1 MNKRKIPF
9 ILMGL
14 CIFSSIMILVLYIL
28 GFRIFTSPELTPKE
42 LLEQELAEDNSSSDK
57 NEDLGLVAALLPP
70 KLTYFQFVLSFT
82 SNFKN
87 DKNIMNMELALATF
101 EGEGYHAR
109 LKHHEPALRRVV
121 LDTMAEIEEESVKTK
136 KGKDDLASIL
146 LSQINLKLEQL
157 EEDSAIESVHFS
169 SFAIR

>member
-1 MNKRKIPF
+1 
-9 ILMGL
+9 MGE
-14 CIFSSIMILVLYIL
+14 S
-28 GFRIFTSPELTPKE
+28 
-42 LLEQELAEDNSSSDK
+42 EDG
-57 NEDLGLVAALLPP
+57 GLVAALLPP

-87 DKNIMNMELALATF
+87 DENIMNMELALATF

-109 LKHHEPALRRVV
+109 LKHHEPALRRVI

-136 KGKDDLASIL
+136 NGKDDLAAIL
-146 LSQINLKLEQL
+146 LSNINLKLEQL
-157 EEDSAIESVHFS
+157 KEDPAIESVHFS